1 MGLVQYNFCMN
12 CVKCVHINL
21 FSLFLPLQNW
31 YDHQF
36 ICVQIVDF
44 LKKKEFVKSSLQHI
58 GTSAITDL
66 VLRLITCMENG
77 DIRTGILEVIKGFF
91 RERPLMTCDDS

>member
-1 MGLVQYNFCMN
+1 MYILI
-12 CVKCVHINL
+12 H
-21 FSLFLPLQNW
+21 SLFLPLQNW

-77 DIRTGILEVIKGFF
+77 DIRTGILEVIKGFYN
-91 RERPLMTCDDS
+91 RERPLMTSDDF

>member
-1 MGLVQYNFCMN
+1 MYYFIL
-12 CVKCVHINL
+12 
-21 FSLFLPLQNW
+21 LQNW

-36 ICVQIVDF
+36 ICVKIVDF
-44 LKKKEFVKSSLQHI
+44 LKKKEFVKSALRHI

-77 DIRTGILEVIKGFF
+77 DIRTGILEVNTSKVIK
-91 RERPLMTCDDS
+91 

>member
-1 MGLVQYNFCMN
+1 MICIIL
-12 CVKCVHINL
+12 
-21 FSLFLPLQNW
+21 LQNW

-36 ICVQIVDF
+36 ICVKIVDF
-44 LKKKEFVKSSLQHI
+44 LKKKEFVKSALRHI

-77 DIRTGILEVIKGFF
+77 DIRTGILEVNVSKV
-91 RERPLMTCDDS
+91 LN